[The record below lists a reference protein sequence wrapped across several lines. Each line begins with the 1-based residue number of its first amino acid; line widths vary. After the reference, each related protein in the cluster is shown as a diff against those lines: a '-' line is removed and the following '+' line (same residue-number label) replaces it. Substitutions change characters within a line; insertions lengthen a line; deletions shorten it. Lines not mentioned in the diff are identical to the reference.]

1 MRVSFITED
10 YHFNDLKTKENN
22 LFKNIEEDIQTYIEN
37 IIADHY
43 QKSSGKELLCD
54 FNLCISTFKSKYENY
69 QSSGKFDSNIDYLKQ
84 YTENQDAIIVFES
97 KMKKIY
103 YYLADN
109 LDRISTLTE
118 KPINIDFS
126 FLNSDLDKKY
136 KNFSVNKKIINK
148 MLYPELKKLL
158 TSSFFQIFSECGD
171 ETKIVFDDGSLIAL
185 LPQNKTEIKENY
197 SFFLLQNF
205 SKIYDF
211 GFNDSLKEY
220 SLETIKKINSK
231 DIHFF
236 EHCFQ
241 EANALYQKKNILNE
255 ISIDNIH
262 NNNYL
267 KKRI

>member
-1 MRVSFITED
+1 MSFITED

-43 QKSSGKELLCD
+43 QKSSGKQLLCD
-54 FNLCISTFKSKYENY
+54 FNLSISTFKSKSGNY
-69 QSSGKFDSNIDYLKQ
+69 QSSGQFDSNLDYLKQ

-97 KMKKIY
+97 KMKQIY

-109 LDRISTLTE
+109 LERISTLTE

-126 FLNSDLDKKY
+126 FLNSDLKEKY
-136 KNFSVNKKIINK
+136 KSYTVNNKIITT
-148 MLYPELKKLL
+148 MLYPEIKKLL

-171 ETKIVFDDGSLIAL
+171 ETKITFHNGLLTSL
-185 LPQNKTEIKENY
+185 LPENKNEITENY

-205 SKIYDF
+205 SKIHDF

-236 EHCFQ
+236 EHCFR

-255 ISIDNIH
+255 ISIENIH
-262 NNNYL
+262 NSNYL